1 MENLDLFT
9 PVEQGLP
16 DSDGPYVVL
25 IENGKTSFFSKYES
39 GKWVAY
45 FNQNKMI
52 VTPTHWLDLSKLTTK
67 EKAEYVA
74 KEAYQIGW
82 GDCDN
87 KVEYKPM
94 DAISDLIK
102 NSIL

>member
-67 EKAEYVA
+67 DVA
-74 KEAYQIGW
+74 REAVREVFENRDIGLTFL
-82 GDCDN
+82 
-87 KVEYKPM
+87 KF
-94 DAISDLIK
+94 DL
-102 NSIL
+102 